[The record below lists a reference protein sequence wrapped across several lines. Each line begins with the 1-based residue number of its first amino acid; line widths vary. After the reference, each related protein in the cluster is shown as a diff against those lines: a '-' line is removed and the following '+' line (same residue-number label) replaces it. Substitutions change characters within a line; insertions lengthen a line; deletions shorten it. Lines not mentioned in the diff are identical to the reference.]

1 MESNKKNLSFRLL
14 VLITNQKL
22 AGKAVKLFREG
33 AVPLQYKLHGMGT
46 ASSDM
51 MDILGLG
58 SIDKDVLVS
67 LLPKDFAVKTAQG
80 VKNWYSGKRNCFYD
94 AAFWHE

>member
-51 MDILGLG
+51 MDILGLVCV
-58 SIDKDVLVS
+58 DKDVLVT
-67 LLPKDFAVKTAQG
+67 LLP
-80 VKNWYSGKRNCFYD
+80 
-94 AAFWHE
+94 